1 VRLISHR
8 VSGERLSLRELLH
21 STTIADKILF
31 SLLLLLSLSGIFL
44 IKALAPGGHTVVI
57 ALDNKP
63 VYLLPLDKNRTVPV
77 EGPMGKTFVEI
88 KDNRVR
94 IQDSPCHNK
103 LCIRQGWIKKGSLVC
118 LPNRVVVT
126 IDGVREKKESVDA
139 VTG

>member
-1 VRLISHR
+1 M
-8 VSGERLSLRELLH
+8 SLREFLH

-44 IKALAPGGHTVVI
+44 IKTFVPEGHTVVI
-57 ALDNKP
+57 ELDNNP
-63 VYLLPLDKNRTVPV
+63 VYLLPLDKDRIVMV
-77 EGPMGKTFVEI
+77 DGPLGKTTVEI

-94 IQDSPCHNK
+94 IQDSPCRNK
-103 LCIRQGWIKKGSLVC
+103 LCLQQGWIKTGALVC

-126 IDGVREKKESVDA
+126 IDRGRVRGNTIDA